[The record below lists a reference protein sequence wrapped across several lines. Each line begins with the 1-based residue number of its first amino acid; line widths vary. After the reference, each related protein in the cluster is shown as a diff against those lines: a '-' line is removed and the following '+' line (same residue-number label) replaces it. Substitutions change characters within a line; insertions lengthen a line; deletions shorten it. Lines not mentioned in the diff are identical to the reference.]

1 MKTQLTNFVA
11 DQDGA
16 VTVDWV
22 TLTAAIVLLAT
33 SVGWSIHATTVDT
46 GEVIGEKML
55 TTSASLASN

>member
-1 MKTQLTNFVA
+1 MKPQLRKFAT

-46 GEVIGEKML
+46 GEVIGDKML
-55 TTSASLASN
+55 TTSANLASN